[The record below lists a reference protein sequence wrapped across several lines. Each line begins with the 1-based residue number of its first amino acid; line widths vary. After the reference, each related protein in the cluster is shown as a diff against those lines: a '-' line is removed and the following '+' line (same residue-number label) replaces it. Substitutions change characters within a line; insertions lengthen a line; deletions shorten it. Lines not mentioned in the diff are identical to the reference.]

1 VLIYA
6 CVSGH
11 GYGHGSRV
19 ASVLLAL
26 AALRPSWRL
35 VLSTAL
41 PPAFLQ
47 LAFAGVPFEHRPL
60 RWDVGAIQADA
71 LGVDG
76 GATLAA
82 LEAVAA
88 ALPPLLEAE
97 AQWLQQ
103 QGEPVLLLGDVP
115 PAAAQLAALLQRPL
129 VWMGNF
135 GWDDIYA
142 PMGGPFLGWAE
153 RFQHDYRRGTHVI
166 RCPFSMAMDWGLPET
181 AVGLTAAAPQLEAE
195 ALRQRL
201 GLPAERER
209 CVLVSFGGL
218 GFALGPEPYGRWPGW
233 SFVSTDAS
241 AAAAPNVHLLPADVR
256 PLELMRLCGRQ
267 ISKAGYSTFCEA
279 LSQGTGLHLV
289 ERHGFAEA
297 AVLEGW
303 LRRHGQHRLLSQPQ
317 LLAGDWQLDQP
328 LLPPSEGPL
337 AADGAQQAAALLVQ
351 LAERMAA

>member
-1 VLIYA
+1 MLIYA

-11 GYGHGSRV
+11 GFGHGSRV

-26 AALRPSWRL
+26 AALRPRWRL
-35 VLSTAL
+35 VLSTSL
-41 PPAFLQ
+41 PPSFLQ
-47 LAFAGVPFEHRPL
+47 LALAGVPFEHRPL

-76 GATLAA
+76 DATLAA
-82 LEAVAA
+82 LEAVTAS
-88 ALPPLLEAE
+88 LPPLLEAE
-97 AQWLQQ
+97 AHWLQQ

-115 PAAAQLAALLQRPL
+115 PAAARLAALVRRPL

-142 PMGGPFLGWAE
+142 PMGGAFLDWAE
-153 RFQHDYRRGTHVI
+153 RFHHDYRRGTHVI

-181 AVGLTAAAPQLEAE
+181 AVGLTAAAPQLAAD

-201 GLPAERER
+201 DLPAERER
-209 CVLVSFGGL
+209 CVMVSFGGL
-218 GFALGPEPYGRWPGW
+218 GFALGPEPYARWPGW
-233 SFVSTDAS
+233 TFVTTDAS

-279 LSQGTGLHLV
+279 LGQGTGVHLV

-303 LRRHGQHRLLSQPQ
+303 LRRHGRHLLLSQPQ

-328 LLPPSEGPL
+328 LLPPSDGPL
-337 AADGAQQAAALLVQ
+337 AADGAQQAAAQLVQ
-351 LAERMAA
+351 LAEGMAP